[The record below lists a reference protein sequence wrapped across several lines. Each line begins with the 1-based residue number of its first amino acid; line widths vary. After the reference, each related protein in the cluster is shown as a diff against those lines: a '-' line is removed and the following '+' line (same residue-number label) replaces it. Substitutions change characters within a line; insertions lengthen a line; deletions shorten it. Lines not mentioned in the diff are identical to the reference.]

1 VISKER
7 ALTQKEH
14 ILDIFNHL
22 TFVYD
27 KEMLMTPSQIETQW
41 INLERGRKYFP
52 PLPSIR
58 ARMTELTDAGKLV
71 KTDIMKEGKYGDS
84 EHCWK
89 LNKESKQLSLI

>member
-1 VISKER
+1 MISKER

-71 KTDIMKEGKYGDS
+71 KTDIMKEGKYGYL

-89 LNKESKQLSLI
+89 LNKGSKQLSLI